1 MLAYGGLMSS
11 DIEDQKKRDRIKFAE
26 RLKQVRLKRELNQQ
40 ELGKLSGMEQSAIAH
55 FEGARRAP
63 SFANVR
69 SLAKALNISSD
80 FLLGRSDELEG
91 ATTAFRGESK
101 LSQDDRAWIQ
111 RLIDDRISNKE

>member
-1 MLAYGGLMSS
+1 MSS
-11 DIEDQKKRDRIKFAE
+11 DVEDRKKRDRKKFAE
-26 RLKQVRLKRELNQQ
+26 RLKKARLKRDLNQQ
-40 ELGKLSGMEQSAIAH
+40 ELGNLTGLEQSAIAH

-80 FLLGRSDELEG
+80 FLLGRSNEMEG

-101 LSQDDRAWIQ
+101 LSQSDREWIQ
-111 RLIDDRISNKE
+111 RLIDDRISNKEKD